1 MRRTLP
7 GRSKRTIAGVFPLD
21 GLSTIRSAAAV
32 PPPERREP
40 SISDVPSSSMHYQPE
55 NIEKRAKRCVQAP
68 RGQPSGFRLRVVC

>member
-40 SISDVPSSSMHYQPE
+40 FVSGDPSSSMHYRPE
-55 NIEKRAKRCVQAP
+55 NI
-68 RGQPSGFRLRVVC
+68 